1 MTDSRSTGPAGDRPV
16 STTTAGRA
24 PAAKQSKG
32 LKESAIGFW
41 EGLSIGLDSTAPA
54 YSIAAVL
61 GTIVVI
67 AGTGAPAIL
76 WISFIPMFLIA
87 GAFLYMN
94 RADTDCGT
102 TFSWVTRAMGPWFG
116 WMGGW
121 AVFTTG
127 VLVIGSLADVA
138 AKYLYVLLGLD
149 DWADSR
155 PRVMILA
162 IIIVLVMTWLCVVGT
177 EASAKLQVVLVF
189 AQVGALLLFVI
200 VGIVKLI
207 NGSLPEGV
215 TTPSWEWLSPFGL
228 DASQLTTGLLVG
240 VFIYWGWES
249 AVNLS
254 EESKDSDTAPG
265 RAGLWSTII
274 LVVTYLGVGIV
285 TIAVAGVDF
294 VSEYKDDDALF
305 GALGDLVLGPLSFI
319 LLLSIITSGIA
330 STQTTILPA
339 SRVSLS
345 MAKAGAFPKVF
356 GRVDPQ
362 HGTPAFGTWFIG
374 GVAIVWYV
382 LASSISDNFLFDSI
396 SALSLL
402 IAFYYALTG
411 LACVIYWRHRLLTS
425 VKAFLFIGVG
435 PMIGAA
441 ALGWLLVESV
451 MQLADP
457 EASYSGSSVLGVG
470 VPLAIAVFFL
480 VLGLVLMI
488 AWRFTAA
495 GRVFFSRRG
504 FERVSD
510 EVALAA
516 LGPVR
521 PGAGVRR

>member
-1 MTDSRSTGPAGDRPV
+1 MTDSRSTDPSGNGPAGRVATP
-16 STTTAGRA
+16 R
-24 PAAKQSKG
+24 QSKG

-61 GTIVVI
+61 GSMVLI

-138 AKYLYVLLGLD
+138 AKYLYVLVGLD
-149 DWADSR
+149 DWADDR
-155 PRVMILA
+155 ARVIALA
-162 IIIVLVMTWLCVVGT
+162 VVIVLVMTWLCVVGT
-177 EASAKLQVVLVF
+177 EASAKVQVVLVF
-189 AQVGALLLFVI
+189 AQVAALLLFVV
-200 VGIVKLI
+200 VGVVKLA
-207 NGSLPEGV
+207 NGSLPEGA

-228 DASQLTTGLLVG
+228 DGHQLTTGLLVG

-265 RAGLWSTII
+265 RAGMWSTII

-294 VSEYKDDDALF
+294 VGEYDDDDALF

-345 MAKAGAFPKVF
+345 MATAGAFPKAF
-356 GRVDPQ
+356 ARVDTRR
-362 HGTPAFGTWFIG
+362 GTPAFGTWFIG

-382 LASSISDNFLFDSI
+382 LASAISDNFLFDSI

-425 VKAFLFIGVG
+425 MKAFLFIGVG
-435 PMIGAA
+435 PLIGAA

-451 MQLADP
+451 IQLANP
-457 EASYSGSSVLGVG
+457 EESYSESSVLGIG
-470 VPLAIAVFFL
+470 VPLAIALFFL
-480 VLGLVLMI
+480 LLGLVLMVV
-488 AWRFTAA
+488 WRFTPA
-495 GRVFFSRRG
+495 GRVFFSRKG

>member
-1 MTDSRSTGPAGDRPV
+1 MTDSRSTNPSGNGPAGRV
-16 STTTAGRA
+16 AA
-24 PAAKQSKG
+24 PRQSKG
-32 LKESAIGFW
+32 LKDSAIGFW

-61 GTIVVI
+61 GSVVVI
-67 AGTGAPAIL
+67 AGVQAPAVL
-76 WISFIPMFLIA
+76 WVSFVPMFLIA

-138 AKYLYVLLGLD
+138 AKYLYVLVGLD
-149 DWADSR
+149 DWAESR

-177 EASAKLQVVLVF
+177 EASAKVQVVLVF
-189 AQVGALLLFVI
+189 AQVAALVVFIVVGVI
-200 VGIVKLI
+200 RLA
-207 NGSLPEGV
+207 NGSLPEGSV
-215 TTPSWEWLSPFGL
+215 APSWDWLNPVGL
-228 DASQLTTGLLVG
+228 SATQLTSGLLVG

-254 EESKDSDTAPG
+254 EESRDGDTAPG
-265 RAGLWSTII
+265 RAGMWSTVI
-274 LVVTYLGVGIV
+274 LVATYLGVGII

-294 VSEYKDDDALF
+294 VTGYEDETLF

-345 MAKAGAFPKVF
+345 MAAAGAFPKIF
-356 GRVDPQ
+356 ATINPKY
-362 HGTPAFGTWFIG
+362 GTPGFGTWFIG
-374 GVAIVWYV
+374 LVAIGWYV
-382 LASSISDNFLFDSI
+382 GASIISDNFLFDSI

-411 LACVIYWRHRLLTS
+411 LACVIYWRHRLFTS
-425 VKAFLFIGVG
+425 VKAFLFIGLG
-435 PMIGAA
+435 PLIGALI
-441 ALGWLLVESV
+441 LGYLLVESV
-451 MQLADP
+451 IQLADP
-457 EASYSGSSVLGVG
+457 EESYSGSAVLGLG
-470 VPLAIAVFFL
+470 VPLAIALFFV
-480 VLGLVLMI
+480 VLGVVLMV
-488 AWRFTAA
+488 AWRFTPA

-521 PGAGVRR
+521 PGAGVRG